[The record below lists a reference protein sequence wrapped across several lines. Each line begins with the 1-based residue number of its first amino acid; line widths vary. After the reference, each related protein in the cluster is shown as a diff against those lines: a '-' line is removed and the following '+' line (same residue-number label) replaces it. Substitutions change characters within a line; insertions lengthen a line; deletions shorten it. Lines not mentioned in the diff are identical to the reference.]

1 MESIRFETSTPS
13 SGSDSIVD
21 TSVIIFASLS
31 LRKLVAVLINVLHN
45 SPISRRGYFQYSYIV
60 YGYILL
66 AVTFFFLFS
75 SFYFSTTNYTA
86 IFIIQSTKKRV
97 PEVYAC
103 MCVCVLSSA
112 SYKFN
117 LKNLVL
123 NYALADGI
131 FHREI
136 DFTPVVSGFITRTPF
151 RRILPSPQLRN
162 SSKVSFEKGYI
173 LTFIFSKRSS
183 SSAAPPPEIPTRRKV
198 PARPN

>member
-1 MESIRFETSTPS
+1 MDIFNIRISYTGIFCSPS
-13 SGSDSIVD
+13 L
-21 TSVIIFASLS
+21 F
-31 LRKLVAVLINVLHN
+31 
-45 SPISRRGYFQYSYIV
+45 F
-60 YGYILL
+60 
-66 AVTFFFLFS
+66 FFFLLFISQPPIIPRFS
-75 SFYFSTTNYTA
+75 LSNRL
-86 IFIIQSTKKRV
+86 KN
-97 PEVYAC
+97 AC
-103 MCVCVLSSA
+103 RRYMHVCVCVCVLSSA